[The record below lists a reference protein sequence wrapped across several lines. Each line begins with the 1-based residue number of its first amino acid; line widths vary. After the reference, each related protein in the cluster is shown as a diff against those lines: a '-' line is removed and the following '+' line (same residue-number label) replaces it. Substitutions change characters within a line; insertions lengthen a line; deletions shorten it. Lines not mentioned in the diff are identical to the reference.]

1 MPADTL
7 PIPIAR
13 SGHTTEPATL
23 SPASVPL
30 TDRLL
35 WARADL
41 ASLAGLSTRHLPPL
55 DTSGDIPGRVTGGA
69 LGRAVRYQSVI
80 VREWI
85 LRSLPCRGEWAADWR
100 RNVRR

>member
-1 MPADTL
+1 MSADTL
-7 PIPIAR
+7 PIPIAQ
-13 SGHTTEPATL
+13 SGQTAEPTTP

-35 WARADL
+35 WSRADL
-41 ASLAGLSTRHLPPL
+41 ASLTGLSTRHLARL

-69 LGRAVRYQSVI
+69 LGRTVKYQSSI
-80 VREWI
+80 VREWVS
-85 LRSLPCRGEWAADWR
+85 RGLPCRSEWPAEWR